1 MSDNNEKQ
9 NNGLKIEN
17 EKTDTEDI
25 RQQNEG
31 DTVSEK
37 KTVRLFGHKITRKKI
52 YTACAGAVCAA
63 LLVGSYAMVNSDSV
77 TPDTDSAAKVTE
89 IQTKV
94 KTDKKEEK
102 VQVTD
107 SDADTKE
114 SVKKTE
120 TAQETVKKKRE
131 ETESQEKVASNNKSN
146 TNSSVSENANK
157 SDKGTNSVSGGRK
170 ENVSSNSSAI
180 SFSGSGSG
188 NVTKQDSTPLH
199 QHNYNIP
206 IIKIVHHDA
215 VYSTV
220 HHDAVYN
227 TIYHDAV
234 YQERSIC
241 NQCGADITGNEAVH
255 FETSLLSG
263 GNCGSC
269 HGEYVTVSNAWNEQ
283 VLVSDAWDEQVLVS
297 AAWDETVTTGYK
309 YSCGAMK

>member
-157 SDKGTNSVSGGRK
+157 SDKGTL
-170 ENVSSNSSAI
+170 
-180 SFSGSGSG
+180 G
-188 NVTKQDSTPLH
+188 NVVVNDVRTINLGNTGETVQTFT
-199 QHNYNIP
+199 IP
-206 IIKIVHHDA
+206 APGTYIVFGSLCSFGTGSKSGLLGFEFNGSAGMD
-215 VYSTV
+215 VY
-220 HHDAVYN
+220 
-227 TIYHDAV
+227 
-234 YQERSIC
+234 
-241 NQCGADITGNEAVH
+241 NQCGSYEDSTNSFRGLQHSSPVVVHTANASIRYRIYNTSTGSYTLRFIA
-255 FETSLLSG
+255 LRI
-263 GNCGSC
+263 
-269 HGEYVTVSNAWNEQ
+269 
-283 VLVSDAWDEQVLVS
+283 
-297 AAWDETVTTGYK
+297 K
-309 YSCGAMK
+309 